1 MTPWQIGLH
10 NLREI
15 IPPGT
20 PERYR
25 APVPDNPPTD
35 TQRLNTLTK
44 YLKLHHGPV
53 DLIDCIRDCEMSP
66 VQIKRVA
73 KGSKRIEVKT
83 VRKRTTLEWIR

>member
-25 APVPDNPPTD
+25 EPVPENPPTD

-44 YLKLHHGPV
+44 YLKIHLGPV
-53 DLIDCIRDCEMSP
+53 ALIDCIRDCEMSP

-83 VRKRTTLEWIR
+83 VRKRTTLEWLR

>member
-1 MTPWQIGLH
+1 MTPWQLGLQ

-25 APVPDNPPTD
+25 APPPANPPTD
-35 TQRLNTLTK
+35 TQRLNTLVK
-44 YLKLHHGPV
+44 YLKVHLGPV
-53 DLIDCIRDCEMSP
+53 ALIDCIRDCDMSP
-66 VQIKRVA
+66 VQIKRAA
-73 KGSKRIEVKT
+73 KGSKRIEIKT